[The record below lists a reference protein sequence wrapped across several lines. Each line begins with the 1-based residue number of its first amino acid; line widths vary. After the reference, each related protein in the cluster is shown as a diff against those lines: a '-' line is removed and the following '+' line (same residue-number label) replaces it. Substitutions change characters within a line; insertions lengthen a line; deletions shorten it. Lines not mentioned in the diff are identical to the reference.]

1 MGHWTLR
8 YGLIKNILVLFAL
21 IKDYK
26 RHVVLFSIK
35 NYIKK
40 VCKSFWFI
48 KYRINKNVSNKPIVI
63 EFLTSQI
70 DYLMKNQKPM
80 ITD

>member
-40 VCKSFWFI
+40 KFAKVFGSL
-48 KYRINKNVSNKPIVI
+48 NT
-63 EFLTSQI
+63 E
-70 DYLMKNQKPM
+70 
-80 ITD
+80 

>member
-1 MGHWTLR
+1 ML
-8 YGLIKNILVLFAL
+8 YYFQLKIIL
-21 IKDYK
+21 
-26 RHVVLFSIK
+26 
-35 NYIKK
+35 KK
-40 VCKSFWFI
+40 VCKSFLFI

-70 DYLMKNQKPM
+70 DYLLKNQKPM